1 MNDSETDY
9 YHVDGT
15 LLPAGEAT
23 VNVRDRGFMYGDAV
37 FERLRVYGG
46 EPFEWAA
53 HVDRFE
59 RSAARLGFDEALPP
73 RDDLHDRVTETL
85 DANDLSEA
93 SVRLSVSRG
102 VQGGELT
109 PEPRV
114 DPTVTVVV
122 DELPR
127 GGTDGE
133 RAWNEPATLRT
144 VETRRPPEEAL
155 PSAVK
160 THNYL
165 TGVLARL
172 ELPEDADEA
181 LVRSMEGHVTGGADS
196 NLFLVHNGTLYTP
209 TANLPLLPGVTRGVV
224 LDIADGESFPVE
236 TGRYNL
242 TDVREADELFLTN
255 ATWEVRPVTGIDG
268 YEKPVGPITKL
279 CGRLF
284 DRRVE
289 NARY

>member
-1 MNDSETDY
+1 MSDSDTEY

-15 LLPAGEAT
+15 LLPAAEAT
-23 VNVRDRGFMYGDAV
+23 VNVRDRGFVYGDAV

-53 HVDRFE
+53 HVDRLE
-59 RSAARLGFDEALPP
+59 RSAERLEFDEALPP

-102 VQGGELT
+102 VQGRELT

-114 DPTVTVVV
+114 DPTITVVV
-122 DELPR
+122 DDLPR
-127 GGTDGE
+127 GGTKGD
-133 RAWNEPATLRT
+133 RVWDEPATLRT

-155 PSAVK
+155 PSGVK
-160 THNYL
+160 SHNYL
-165 TGVLARL
+165 NGLLARL
-172 ELPEDADEA
+172 ELPAEADEA
-181 LVRSMEGHVTGGADS
+181 LVRSMEGYVTDGAS
-196 NLFLVHNGTLYTP
+196 STLFLVHNGTLYTP
-209 TANLPLLPGVTRGVV
+209 TATLPLLPGITRGVV
-224 LDIADGESFPVE
+224 LDIAGGESFAVE
-236 TGRYNL
+236 TGRYTL
-242 TDVREADELFLTN
+242 TDVREADELFVTN
-255 ATWEVRPVTGIDG
+255 STWEVRPVTEVDG

-289 NARY
+289 GAHY

>member
-1 MNDSETDY
+1 VSDADTEY
-9 YHVDGT
+9 CHVDGT
-15 LLPAGEAT
+15 LLPAEEAA
-23 VNVRDRGFMYGDAV
+23 VSVRDRGFTYGDAV

-53 HVDRFE
+53 HVDRLE
-59 RSAARLGFDEALPP
+59 RSAERLDFDEALPP
-73 RDDLHDRVTETL
+73 RDDLRDRVTETL
-85 DANDLSEA
+85 DANDCSEA
-93 SVRLSVSRG
+93 AVRLSVSRG
-102 VQGGELT
+102 VQGRDLT
-109 PEPRV
+109 PDTRV
-114 DPTVTVVV
+114 DPTITVVV
-122 DELPR
+122 DDLPR

-133 RAWNEPATLRT
+133 RVWDEPATLRT

-155 PSAVK
+155 PSEVK
-160 THNYL
+160 THSYL
-165 TGVLARL
+165 NGVLARL
-172 ELPEDADEA
+172 DLPEDADEA
-181 LVRSMEGHVTGGADS
+181 LVRSMEGHVTGGAGS

-224 LDIADGESFPVE
+224 LDIAGGESFPVE
-236 TGRYNL
+236 TGRYTV

-255 ATWEVRPVTGIDG
+255 STWEVRPVTEIDG

-289 NARY
+289 RVHY

>member
-1 MNDSETDY
+1 MSDADTEY
-9 YHVDGT
+9 CHVDGT
-15 LLPAGEAT
+15 LLPAEEAA
-23 VNVRDRGFMYGDAV
+23 VSVRDRGFTYGDAV

-53 HVDRFE
+53 HVDRLE
-59 RSAARLGFDEALPP
+59 RSAERLDFDEALPP
-73 RDDLHDRVTETL
+73 RDDLRDRVTETL
-85 DANDLSEA
+85 DANDCSEA
-93 SVRLSVSRG
+93 AVRLSVSRG
-102 VQGGELT
+102 VQGRDLT
-109 PEPRV
+109 PDPRV
-114 DPTVTVVV
+114 DPTITVVV
-122 DELPR
+122 DDLPR

-133 RAWNEPATLRT
+133 RVWDEPATLRT

-155 PSAVK
+155 PSEAK
-160 THNYL
+160 THSYL
-165 TGVLARL
+165 NGVLARL
-172 ELPEDADEA
+172 DLPEDADEA
-181 LVRSMEGHVTGGADS
+181 LVRSMEGHVTGGAGS

-224 LDIADGESFPVE
+224 LDIAGGESFPVE
-236 TGRYNL
+236 TGRYTV

-255 ATWEVRPVTGIDG
+255 STWEVRPVTEIDG

-289 NARY
+289 RVHY